1 MGLPIVIPM
10 KTQLENFLIFPIL
23 EVNGRVQ
30 VSKTTSVLAKRLNMI
45 GSYL

>member
-1 MGLPIVIPM
+1 MSPSIPL
-10 KTQLENFLIFPIL
+10 KTQLEIFLVSPIV

-30 VSKTTSVLAKRLNMI
+30 VGKATSLPAKRLNMI